1 MNKNKLN
8 YVVEYIKTQPEFPFD
23 VLDVEDGVES
33 ILAYF
38 GFHPEL
44 DDDERGELKREFAG
58 MAVEDE
64 LAEIAATVTLMEGHY
79 LGQEDEHIVP
89 SVLVEKPGMGTKG
102 CGNRIIGMPVA
113 GV

>member
-23 VLDVEDGVES
+23 VLDVEDGVET

-44 DDDERGELKREFAG
+44 DDDERGELKRELAE
-58 MAVEDE
+58 MAIGDE

-79 LGQEDEHIVP
+79 FGQADEHIVP
-89 SVLVEKPGMGTKG
+89 SVLVEKPGVGTRG
-102 CGNRIIGMPVA
+102 CGNRIMGMPVA